1 MKKSFLL
8 IAWVV
13 FGTTAMM
20 AQESDPLATGLGG
33 VATVVGETQAPEVVQ
48 DGAAT
53 QTSQDGVTADS
64 MAAQVSLKPV
74 PEWKKKLYY
83 GYNFDIYYHHD
94 TRSQRKENG
103 FSIRFEPEIGWKL
116 KERLYLGL
124 RVGGSYQNTMT
135 TYSIATTTLAGND
148 TTFSTDLRVH
158 QGSWSVTPYVRYR
171 LKSLFNDKLGIW
183 LEGHLYAGMEFPV
196 VDATEAKGTDYDGLR
211 HSITYGLQVSPV
223 ITYRFN
229 RKSTFQIYFSILSL
243 GYSGTTFC
251 YADPADGH
259 KYNEYTNDVIIFS
272 GKLRNLIANQF
283 TPGLYG
289 LKFGVQKSF

>member
-1 MKKSFLL
+1 MALVL
-8 IAWVV
+8 
-13 FGTTAMM
+13 FGTNALM
-20 AQESDPLATGLGG
+20 AQQNDPLATGLGG
-33 VATVVGETQAPEVVQ
+33 VATIAGETQSLEYVQ
-48 DGAAT
+48 DSAAAEVP
-53 QTSQDGVTADS
+53 QDSVTADS